1 MGSSDITQQTFTRF
15 YFDTEKTKKVI
26 EWLIDEWGHELTPH
40 ADKVE
45 DIALISSSF
54 RRLCR
59 LILTTRGLTCLGILG
74 KEETLDNFFS
84 EEEKIK
90 SFRKNLETKLFTEKR
105 FTLNDKLKEFFL
117 ESIVDYAKFQQP
129 NEKFAEVTKKKKT
142 GSIFQWI
149 SSPKYPAYIRID
161 LLTEL
166 AFRKL
171 RKASDDQLFRSSK
184 IRIELQEMIKYGE
197 KIIKKI
203 ESDSQIPTEQRNQLF
218 GNPSSSVALFHL
230 RKTLI
235 EVRYNPSPM
244 EIFES
249 ALETLKMYKYPKDE
263 LRSIY
268 GQIWTY
274 HVIMRV
280 HMFRGDQIQVELY
293 ENLID
298 GMVKGLKENKFP
310 EYQTLGRYLS
320 DWQLTLHHNPGRE
333 YKEAMELLKM
343 QEDFFQESP
352 SNQSGAIKRRKEYN
366 EIKPYLWRP
375 GKWGKCDDY
384 SPYNLFA
391 LIAYEDKEYMDKE
404 LEVVTGNHFS
414 DSVSKNKF
422 DAMDNDKLAKY
433 FADKFES
440 GGVKVKNI
448 IASIFTDELEEMDNG
463 QLKTIFEDNIK
474 AEGEKFKDKLAPIFS
489 EIQAVITEKD
499 RWKKSPHCTMK
510 TGGRPKYIFGH
521 KKGNWNG
528 ANKKELINI
537 IPDKLE
543 ECIKQLLSSKSP
555 LRISFLRIITR
566 EYLIQFTKYA
576 CSTFANE
583 NREPN
588 YSDSLTLSP
597 NDEKMIVQSFIDGPC
612 KSLQDKLERLSE
624 EFDLMEENI
633 ARNEIVDYI
642 ECLEYISEPSI
653 SKPSNRGI
661 VTQGEQIREKGKMIQ
676 DVLKHYVLQL
686 RPNSKLYFPRKY
698 PRTLN

>member
-203 ESDSQIPTEQRNQLF
+203 ESDSQILIGTKNNQLF
-218 GNPSSSVALFHL
+218 GNPSSTAALFHL

-235 EVRYNPSPM
+235 KVRYNPSPM
-244 EIFES
+244 DIFES
-249 ALETLKMYKYPKDE
+249 ALETLNMYKYPNDE

-293 ENLID
+293 EKLID
-298 GMVKGLKENKFP
+298 GMVEGLTNNK
-310 EYQTLGRYLS
+310 YSKYRTLGKYL
-320 DWQLTLHHNPGRE
+320 DVWGLTSHKKKGRE
-333 YKEAMELLKM
+333 YKEAVELRLMQKEFFNPILVRLINQDMEEQNAEILAEDRTLPQIKKLKQSDIESILKINGDDAKKIM
-343 QEDFFQESP
+343 EKIKNTVSP
-352 SNQSGAIKRRKEYN
+352 SPRK
-366 EIKPYLWRP
+366 KPEEKSPYHRKP
-375 GKWGKCDDY
+375 AKWEKVDVKEDDYY
-384 SPYNLFA
+384 SPYNLFRYIAHEEENIDNEIEKA
-391 LIAYEDKEYMDKE
+391 LKEIDNKHEDDIKGLK
-404 LEVVTGNHFS
+404 
-414 DSVSKNKF
+414 K
-422 DAMDNDKLAKY
+422 
-433 FADKFES
+433 
-440 GGVKVKNI
+440 
-448 IASIFTDELEEMDNG
+448 TDTEK
-463 QLKTIFEDNIK
+463 LKTLTNNRKIK
-474 AEGEKFKDKLAPIFS
+474 PL
-489 EIQAVITEKD
+489 EIKRD
-499 RWKKSPHCTMK
+499 RWKKSSHCKISTKGASMI
-510 TGGRPKYIFGH
+510 IFGPRKQLQPH
-521 KKGNWNG
+521 VKR
-528 ANKKELINI
+528 ELIKK
-537 IPDKLE
+537 IPEKFE
-543 ECIKQLLSSKSP
+543 ECIDQLLTSKSP
-555 LRISFLRIITR
+555 LRIAFLRIITR
-566 EYLIQFTKYA
+566 EYLLQFTKYA
-576 CSTFANE
+576 CSPIKN
-583 NREPN
+583 EPN
-588 YSDSLTLSP
+588 YSDDSI
-597 NDEKMIVQSFIDGPC
+597 DIVKSFVNGPC
-612 KSLQDKLERLSE
+612 KDFKDNLERLSE
-624 EFDLMEENI
+624 EFNLMGENI
-633 ARNEIVDYI
+633 ARDEI
-642 ECLEYISEPSI
+642 EEYVKVFEVIRDEDFGQKLDGKKI
-653 SKPSNRGI
+653 RDKGI
-661 VTQGEQIREKGKMIQ
+661 MIQ
-676 DVLKHYVLQL
+676 KILKQYILEK

-698 PRTLN
+698 PRITKL